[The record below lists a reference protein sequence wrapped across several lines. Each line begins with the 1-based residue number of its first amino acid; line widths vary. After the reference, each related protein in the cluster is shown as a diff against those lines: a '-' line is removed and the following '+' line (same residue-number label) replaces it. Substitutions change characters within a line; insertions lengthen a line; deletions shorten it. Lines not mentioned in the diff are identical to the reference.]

1 MSGILDRLK
10 DPSEIKY
17 LSQSEMTALAAELRG
32 EIIDRVSQNGGHLAS
47 NLGVIELT
55 IALFAKFNFRDE
67 DQIVWDVGHQ
77 SYAYKILTGRRDRFH
92 TLRKYGGIAGFPRRA
107 ESPYDFFDTGH
118 SSTSISAA

>member
-1 MSGILDRLK
+1 MSDILDRLK
-10 DPSEIKY
+10 DPSEIKN

-67 DQIVWDVGHQ
+67 DQRLFAVL
-77 SYAYKILTGRRDRFH
+77 YY
-92 TLRKYGGIAGFPRRA
+92 
-107 ESPYDFFDTGH
+107 FFRC
-118 SSTSISAA
+118 S